1 MPKTTT
7 KRSSEKSAVL
17 ALENLFIDAID
28 AYLLVDR
35 PSVHQRLLD
44 LCEQLLDS
52 SRRVEKSDL
61 AFDTWIMTRDRH
73 YRERHLIGE
82 RVDHWS
88 AAKLPEFVAEREKL
102 IYARLKRLVEGP
114 VA

>member
-7 KRSSEKSAVL
+7 KRTSEKSAVL
-17 ALENLFIDAID
+17 ALENHFIDAID

-52 SRRVEKSDL
+52 SRRVPMALRPTIEEAL
-61 AFDTWIMTRDRH
+61 NDRIDGLDWTQRGAT
-73 YRERHLIGE
+73 YGG
-82 RVDHWS
+82 
-88 AAKLPEFVAEREKL
+88 AARR
-102 IYARLKRLVEGP
+102 IRCRLQRQSNVTFLKEP
-114 VA
+114 SNEAA